1 MIKCIASD
9 MDGTL
14 INASHEI
21 SQSTKDA
28 ILLAQGHGIEFLV
41 ATGRSWEEARFV
53 LDKAGVDCP
62 AICVNGAEIRDKNGK
77 VLQSI
82 GMNGTVSEEIAQI
95 FQAADIYFELYT
107 PAGNFTK
114 DVQRGID
121 AIVDIYHTADPTE
134 NIEEIRQSIQE
145 TFSKRSINIVD
156 DYGEIFNADDCSI
169 YKFLAFCKDEQ
180 LLKKTSRQLEKIAGI
195 HVTSSGRH
203 NIELTHAD
211 AQKGKALKWFAE
223 QSGISLSETMALGD
237 NYNDL
242 SMLEIA
248 GYSVAMGNAEQE
260 VKEVCRYETTTND
273 NDGVAKAIMKALS

>member
-1 MIKCIASD
+1 MVKCIASD

-14 INASHEI
+14 INANQEI
-21 SQSTKDA
+21 SQSTLDA
-28 ILLAQGHGIEFLV
+28 IQLAQQQGVQFLV

-53 LDKAGVDCP
+53 LDKAGINCP

-82 GMNGTVSEEIAQI
+82 GMNGTVSEEIARI
-95 FQAADIYFELYT
+95 FQSADIYFELYT
-107 PAGNFTK
+107 PQGNFTI
-114 DVQRGID
+114 DVQRRMD
-121 AIVDIYHTADPTE
+121 AIVDIYHTVDPTD

-145 TFSKRSINIVD
+145 MFSKRLINVVD
-156 DYGEIFNADDCSI
+156 NYDEIFNAADCSI

-180 LLKKTSRQLEKIAGI
+180 LLKETSRKLEKIAGI

-203 NIELTHAD
+203 NIELTHVD
-211 AQKGKALKWFAE
+211 AQKGKALKWFVE

-242 SMLEIA
+242 SMLEMV
-248 GYSVAMGNAEQE
+248 GYPVAMGNAEQE
-260 VKEVCRYETTTND
+260 VKDVCRYETTTND
-273 NDGVAKAIMKALS
+273 DDGVAKAIMKALS